1 MSQIRNIAE
10 LHDKSIDAHRA
21 WKAAPENLKAKH
33 WQAYKH
39 AENAADYALDML
51 LPKEMQ

>member
-1 MSQIRNIAE
+1 MSQIRKIAE

-21 WKAAPENLKAKH
+21 WKAAPDKLKAKH
-33 WQAYKH
+33 WQAYKQ
-39 AENAADYALDML
+39 AETAADDALNTF